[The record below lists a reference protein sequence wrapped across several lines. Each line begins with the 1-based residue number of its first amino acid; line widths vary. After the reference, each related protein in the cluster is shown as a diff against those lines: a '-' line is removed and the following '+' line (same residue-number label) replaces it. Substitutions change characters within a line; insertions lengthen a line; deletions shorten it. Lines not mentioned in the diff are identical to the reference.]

1 MSGKRA
7 FAGGNDPGQVASMM
21 TMLSVPFFAFV
32 SGITALGCVLYGLH
46 LDKKLQIMCFV
57 NGGAFLA

>member
-46 LDKKLQIMCFV
+46 LD
-57 NGGAFLA
+57 